1 MKRYPIIF
9 GLRDLIQGDG
19 FLAGVAV
26 DGRALLHEEE
36 DGSWWAEGVNPGGFV
51 ATGTSAAAALE
62 EFRRSY
68 TAILFDIAE
77 DAGSSFREFKAQVSR
92 FFHGS
97 ASEVEQEW
105 NDAVN
110 DVRQGRVSAEW
121 LAHQPADSPRRVRVV
136 PIDQPSAEN
145 NKVEAGTA
153 LAA

>member
-9 GLRDLIQGDG
+9 GLRDLIQGNG
-19 FLAGVAV
+19 FVAGVAV
-26 DGRALLHEEE
+26 DGRALLHEED
-36 DGSWWAEGVNPGGFV
+36 DGSFWAEGVNPAGFV
-51 ATGTSAAAALE
+51 ATGASAAAALG

-77 DAGSSFREFKAQVSR
+77 DAESFERFEEQVER

-97 ASEVEQEW
+97 ADVVEQEW
-105 NDAVN
+105 NDAVD

-121 LAHQPADSPRRVRVV
+121 LVQQSAESPRGIRVAR
-136 PIDQPSAEN
+136 IDQPAAEN
-145 NKVEAGTA
+145 NEVEAGTA